1 MDSVDYYKI
10 EELLIDEERTARD
23 RARQVVQKEV
33 LSEVVPC
40 HRAAKISGPSDSAH
54 GRAAFLRAI
63 SARAVAKL
71 G

>member
-54 GRAAFLRAI
+54 GRAAFYAPCLHEPL
-63 SARAVAKL
+63 VKL